1 MIETG
6 RKKFLALI
14 AISLLIAPRLS
25 QAQITPDLV
34 EAAKKEGEVM
44 FYGAITV
51 NSSKAMGDAF
61 EKKYGI
67 KLQHWRGDATELINR
82 ALAEARAGKPAFDVT
97 LGNEVVMTTLDQKK
111 LFAVFDPPAAKGY
124 PKQFLD
130 PDKRM
135 TPWRVLPYGLNY
147 NHQILKA
154 EEAPKT
160 WEDLLAP
167 KWKGKFGMANPGIHV
182 TTLQFVINLDKLLGA
197 KWLNVVEGWAKQEP
211 RLGRSLADTIQP
223 LTSGEVPV
231 AIGYIKD
238 KFQYPGPIEYVR
250 MNKYLASLSF
260 AAINRQ
266 APHPNAARLFT
277 DFFLGAESQRI
288 FGGFGEYVF
297 HPEADHK
304 FKKDVKD
311 DLSLRLKT
319 ICNHL
324 SKADF
329 ATLVGDMTREQ
340 LRGERIPGR
349 KASPC

>member
-14 AISLLIAPRLS
+14 AISLLIASRLS

-51 NSSKAMGDAF
+51 NSSKAIGDAF

-311 DLSLRLKT
+311 DQIVVMRLPSNEELESWSRK
-319 ICNHL
+319 
-324 SKADF
+324 F
-329 ATLVGDMTREQ
+329 REMF
-340 LRGERIPGR
+340 R
-349 KASPC
+349 

>member
-1 MIETG
+1 MFETG
-6 RKKFLALI
+6 RNIFLALI
-14 AISLLIAPRLS
+14 AISVLVAPKLS
-25 QAQITPDLV
+25 QAQITPELI

-51 NSSKAMGDAF
+51 NSSKAIGDAF

-311 DLSLRLKT
+311 DQIVVMRLPSNEELESWSRK
-319 ICNHL
+319 
-324 SKADF
+324 F
-329 ATLVGDMTREQ
+329 REMF
-340 LRGERIPGR
+340 R
-349 KASPC
+349 

>member
-1 MIETG
+1 MVETG
-6 RKKFLALI
+6 QKVFLALI
-14 AISLLIAPRLS
+14 VISVLIAPGRS
-25 QAQITPDLV
+25 QAQITPELV

-51 NSSKAMGDAF
+51 NPSKAIGDAF

-67 KLQHWRGDATELINR
+67 KLHHWRGDATELINR

-97 LGNEVVMTTLDQKK
+97 LGNEVVMTTLDDKK

-124 PKQFLD
+124 PKEFLD
-130 PDKRM
+130 TDKRM

-147 NHQILKA
+147 NYQMLKA
-154 EEAPKT
+154 EEAPKS

-311 DLSLRLKT
+311 DQIVVMRLPSNDELESWSRK
-319 ICNHL
+319 
-324 SKADF
+324 F
-329 ATLVGDMTREQ
+329 REMF
-340 LRGERIPGR
+340 R
-349 KASPC
+349 

>member
-6 RKKFLALI
+6 WKKFLALI
-14 AISLLIAPRLS
+14 AISLLITPRLS

-51 NSSKAMGDAF
+51 NSSKAIGDAF

-182 TTLQFVINLDKLLGA
+182 TTLQFVINLDRLLGA

-311 DLSLRLKT
+311 DQIVVMRLPSNEELESWSRK
-319 ICNHL
+319 
-324 SKADF
+324 F
-329 ATLVGDMTREQ
+329 REMF
-340 LRGERIPGR
+340 R
-349 KASPC
+349 

>member
-1 MIETG
+1 MVGKARLGLLTT
-6 RKKFLALI
+6 I
-14 AISLLIAPRLS
+14 AIGMLVVSQLA
-25 QAQITPDLV
+25 QAQVTPELI

-51 NSSKAMGDAF
+51 NSSKAIGDAF

-67 KLQHWRGDATELINR
+67 KLHHWRGDATELINR

-97 LGNEVVMTTLDQKK
+97 LGNEVVMTTLDEKK
-111 LFAVFDPPAAKGY
+111 LFAVFDPPGARGY
-124 PKQFLD
+124 PKQFLNL
-130 PDKRM
+130 DKRM

-147 NHQILKA
+147 NHQMLKA
-154 EEAPKT
+154 EEAPKS

-167 KWKGKFGMANPGIHV
+167 KWKSKFGMANPGIHV
-182 TTLQFVINLDKLLGA
+182 TTLQFVLNLDKLLGTQ
-197 KWLNVVEGWAKQEP
+197 WLKVVEGWAKQEP

-260 AAINRQ
+260 VAINRQ

-277 DFFLGAESQRI
+277 DFFLGAEPQRI

-311 DLSLRLKT
+311 EQIVVMRLPS
-319 ICNHL
+319 NEEL
-324 SKADF
+324 ESWSKKF
-329 ATLVGDMTREQ
+329 REMF
-340 LRGERIPGR
+340 R
-349 KASPC
+349 

>member
-311 DLSLRLKT
+311 DQIVVMRLPSNEELESWSRK
-319 ICNHL
+319 
-324 SKADF
+324 F
-329 ATLVGDMTREQ
+329 REMF
-340 LRGERIPGR
+340 R
-349 KASPC
+349 

>member
-1 MIETG
+1 MVGKARLGLLTT
-6 RKKFLALI
+6 I
-14 AISLLIAPRLS
+14 AIGMVVVSQLA
-25 QAQITPDLV
+25 QAQVTPELI

-51 NSSKAMGDAF
+51 NSSKAIGDAF

-67 KLQHWRGDATELINR
+67 KLHHWRGDATELINR

-97 LGNEVVMTTLDQKK
+97 LGNEVVMTTLDEKK
-111 LFAVFDPPAAKGY
+111 LFAVFDPPAARGY

-147 NHQILKA
+147 NHQMLKA
-154 EEAPKT
+154 EEAPKS

-167 KWKGKFGMANPGIHV
+167 KWKSKFGMANPGIHV
-182 TTLQFVINLDKLLGA
+182 TTLQFVLNLDKLLGTQ
-197 KWLNVVEGWAKQEP
+197 WLKVVEGWAKQEP

-250 MNKYLASLSF
+250 LNKYLASLSF
-260 AAINRQ
+260 VAINRQ

-277 DFFLGAESQRI
+277 DFFLGAEPQRI

-311 DLSLRLKT
+311 EQIVVMRLPS
-319 ICNHL
+319 NEEL
-324 SKADF
+324 ESWSKKF
-329 ATLVGDMTREQ
+329 REMF
-340 LRGERIPGR
+340 R
-349 KASPC
+349 

>member
-1 MIETG
+1 MVGKARLGLLTT
-6 RKKFLALI
+6 I
-14 AISLLIAPRLS
+14 AIGMVVVSQLA
-25 QAQITPDLV
+25 QAQVTPELI

-51 NSSKAMGDAF
+51 NSSKAIGDAF

-67 KLQHWRGDATELINR
+67 KLHHWRGDATELINR

-97 LGNEVVMTTLDQKK
+97 LGNEVVMTTLDEKK
-111 LFAVFDPPAAKGY
+111 LFAVFDPPAARGY

-130 PDKRM
+130 LDKRM

-147 NHQILKA
+147 NHQMLKS
-154 EEAPKT
+154 EEAPKG

-167 KWKGKFGMANPGIHV
+167 KWKSKFGMANPGIHV
-182 TTLQFVINLDKLLGA
+182 TTLQFVLNLDKLLGTQ
-197 KWLNVVEGWAKQEP
+197 WLKVVEGWAKQEP

-260 AAINRQ
+260 VAINRQ
-266 APHPNAARLFT
+266 GPHPNAARLFT
-277 DFFLGAESQRI
+277 DFFLGAEPQRI

-311 DLSLRLKT
+311 GQIVVMRLPS
-319 ICNHL
+319 NEEL
-324 SKADF
+324 ESWSKKF
-329 ATLVGDMTREQ
+329 REMF
-340 LRGERIPGR
+340 R
-349 KASPC
+349 

>member
-51 NSSKAMGDAF
+51 NSSKAIGDAF

-111 LFAVFDPPAAKGY
+111 LFAVFDPPVAKGY

-311 DLSLRLKT
+311 DQIVVMRLPSNEELESWSRK
-319 ICNHL
+319 
-324 SKADF
+324 F
-329 ATLVGDMTREQ
+329 REMF
-340 LRGERIPGR
+340 R
-349 KASPC
+349 

>member
-1 MIETG
+1 M
-6 RKKFLALI
+6 
-14 AISLLIAPRLS
+14 
-25 QAQITPDLV
+25 
-34 EAAKKEGEVM
+34 
-44 FYGAITV
+44 
-51 NSSKAMGDAF
+51 
-61 EKKYGI
+61 
-67 KLQHWRGDATELINR
+67 
-82 ALAEARAGKPAFDVT
+82 
-97 LGNEVVMTTLDQKK
+97 
-111 LFAVFDPPAAKGY
+111 
-124 PKQFLD
+124 
-130 PDKRM
+130 
-135 TPWRVLPYGLNY
+135 
-147 NHQILKA
+147 LKA

-311 DLSLRLKT
+311 DQIVVMRLPSNEELESWSRK
-319 ICNHL
+319 
-324 SKADF
+324 F
-329 ATLVGDMTREQ
+329 REMF
-340 LRGERIPGR
+340 R
-349 KASPC
+349 

>member
-1 MIETG
+1 MVGKARLGLLTT
-6 RKKFLALI
+6 I
-14 AISLLIAPRLS
+14 AIGMLVVSQLA
-25 QAQITPDLV
+25 QAQVTPELI

-51 NSSKAMGDAF
+51 NSSKAIGDAF

-67 KLQHWRGDATELINR
+67 KLHHWRGDATELINR

-97 LGNEVVMTTLDQKK
+97 LGNEVVMTTLDEKK
-111 LFAVFDPPAAKGY
+111 LFAVFDPPAARGY

-130 PDKRM
+130 LDKRM

-147 NHQILKA
+147 NHQMLKA
-154 EEAPKT
+154 EEAPKS

-167 KWKGKFGMANPGIHV
+167 KWKSKFGMANPGIHV
-182 TTLQFVINLDKLLGA
+182 TTLQFVLNLDKLLGTQ
-197 KWLNVVEGWAKQEP
+197 WLKVVEGWAKQEP

-260 AAINRQ
+260 VAINRQ

-311 DLSLRLKT
+311 EQIVVMRLPS
-319 ICNHL
+319 NEEL
-324 SKADF
+324 ESWSKKF
-329 ATLVGDMTREQ
+329 REMF
-340 LRGERIPGR
+340 R
-349 KASPC
+349 